1 MAEIKAPPAPFSV
14 TERAAHRIGEILA
27 NEAQGNLKLR
37 ISVSGGGCSGFQ
49 YGFALDD
56 RDEDGDIAV
65 EREGAKVVIDGMS
78 LLYMVGCEV
87 EARALGE
94 TLVYVERADPL
105 SPERPDRQFV
115 LSFSRASADDQTAAS
130 AEVLRVV
137 DPSQWTG
144 RNSRTDAVYRGFP
157 SGRNGMTLS
166 SVVTCTWYVAATSAH
181 A

>member
-1 MAEIKAPPAPFSV
+1 MAREGGELRRPAEARGERDLG

-87 EARALGE
+87 DF
-94 TLVYVERADPL
+94 VEDLTGSYFRVNNPNATA
-105 SPERPDRQFV
+105 SCGCGN
-115 LSFSRASADDQTAAS
+115 SF
-130 AEVLRVV
+130 
-137 DPSQWTG
+137 
-144 RNSRTDAVYRGFP
+144 AV
-157 SGRNGMTLS
+157 
-166 SVVTCTWYVAATSAH
+166 
-181 A
+181 